1 MSWVVN
7 CREDFLKWRT
17 KLRWRAPFE
26 TCISSIL
33 SFVLQRHDTSI
44 LLVFIRKLKM
54 QNRCEIEIVDFEIV
68 HCLMSVLKNIQLVPT
83 QTHLLSTSSKKWRF
97 ATQWKICRSKFKRCF
112 YSEKGEKLFFNVPVC
127 QKSILILFSSETF
140 GKRINNT

>member
-1 MSWVVN
+1 MTSPLRNLHLVDSIFPFYN
-7 CREDFLKWRT
+7 GTTPQFYLFLLENW
-17 KLRWRAPFE
+17 
-26 TCISSIL
+26 
-33 SFVLQRHDTSI
+33 
-44 LLVFIRKLKM
+44 KM

-68 HCLMSVLKNIQLVPT
+68 YCLMSALRNIQLVPT
-83 QTHLLSTSSKKWRF
+83 QTRLLSTSSKKWRF
-97 ATQWKICRSKFKRCF
+97 ATHWKICRSKFKRRI